1 MMEFVELTAKTHAYL
16 RDDNPG
22 KWKEKET
29 KKCVI
34 ERRLMF
40 ENYIDCLLNN
50 EMILKLQQRFKSDH
64 HNVYTKQINKI
75 ALRSNDN
82 KRSQTFNKITT
93 YPYGTNAFKVCKS
106 EMLNEIQMINFDNYA
121 NENKAEYNLK
131 WPYIPQGSHRT
142 IKLKFQDFPGQ
153 FS

>member
-1 MMEFVELTAKTHAYL
+1 MMEFVGLTAKTHAYL

-29 KKCVI
+29 KKCVT

-131 WPYIPQGSHRT
+131 WRYIPQGSHRK
-142 IKLKFQDFPGQ
+142 IKFKFQDFPGQ